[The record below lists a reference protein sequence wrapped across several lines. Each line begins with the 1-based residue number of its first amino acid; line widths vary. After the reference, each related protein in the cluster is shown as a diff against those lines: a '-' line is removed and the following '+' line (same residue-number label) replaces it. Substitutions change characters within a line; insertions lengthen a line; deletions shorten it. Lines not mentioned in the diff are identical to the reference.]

1 MAVNVL
7 SCWLLEFTNV
17 LTFQS
22 FCQRLHS
29 KWLLENRGSEAGG
42 GCGEYGGERGKE
54 GGGEKEG
61 RVASR
66 EGLYLKVGGAGGD
79 ENVTLRPLPDE
90 SIEDILRRGG
100 AAGGGIPG
108 GASGERGGPGGGKKL
123 VLRLALKPGAVTL
136 THTNVCVCAR
146 THNISR
152 HGHMH
157 VEESG
162 EALHT
167 AQTLKSLHMVPA

>member
-1 MAVNVL
+1 MEVNVPGY
-7 SCWLLEFTNV
+7 WLLEFANA

-61 RVASR
+61 RVAGR
-66 EGLYLKVGGAGGD
+66 EGLCLKVGGAGGD
-79 ENVTLRPLPDE
+79 GNVTLRPLPDE

-100 AAGGGIPG
+100 AAGGGLPG
-108 GASGERGGPGGGKKL
+108 GASGERGGAGGCKKL

-146 THNISR
+146 THKISQ

-167 AQTLKSLHMVPA
+167 AQTVKGFRV